1 MSKKDEKN
9 TKKLSVSKK
18 EEKVSKKDKI
28 SKKTKNTKKIK
39 KEKVK
44 KELFLTGVKKEMG
57 KVRWPLKKEMIK
69 YSIATLSFIIF
80 FGLFFTLGD
89 LIIAGFKM
97 LVG

>member
-1 MSKKDEKN
+1 MSKKEEKN
-9 TKKLSVSKK
+9 TKNVSVSKK
-18 EEKVSKKDKI
+18 EEKVSKKDK
-28 SKKTKNTKKIK
+28 NTK
-39 KEKVK
+39 KVK
-44 KELFLTGVKKEMG
+44 KESFFKGVEKEMG

>member
-9 TKKLSVSKK
+9 TKKVTTKDEKK
-18 EEKVSKKDKI
+18 V
-28 SKKTKNTKKIK
+28 SKKTKNTKKI
-39 KEKVK
+39 K

>member
-9 TKKLSVSKK
+9 TKKITK
-18 EEKVSKKDKI
+18 EKVSKKD
-28 SKKTKNTKKIK
+28 KNTKKIK

-44 KELFLTGVKKEMG
+44 KESFFAGVKKEMG

-69 YSIATLSFIIF
+69 YSIATLSFIFF

-97 LVG
+97 LVA

>member
-9 TKKLSVSKK
+9 IKKVKTTKD
-18 EEKVSKKDKI
+18 EKI
-28 SKKTKNTKKIK
+28 SKKDTKKTKKIK

-44 KELFLTGVKKEMG
+44 KEMFFTGVKKELG

>member
-1 MSKKDEKN
+1 MSMKEKTAKKVS
-9 TKKLSVSKK
+9 TSKK
-18 EEKVSKKDKI
+18 EEKVSK
-28 SKKTKNTKKIK
+28 TVKNTKKAKTK
-39 KEKVK
+39 KES
-44 KELFLTGVKKEMG
+44 FFTGVKKEMG

-80 FGLFFTLGD
+80 FALFFTLGD

>member
-1 MSKKDEKN
+1 M
-9 TKKLSVSKK
+9 SKK
-18 EEKVSKKDKI
+18 EEKTTKKVTKKNEKKVSKKD
-28 SKKTKNTKKIK
+28 TKKVK

>member
-1 MSKKDEKN
+1 MSKKDEKT
-9 TKKLSVSKK
+9 TKKVKTT
-18 EEKVSKKDKI
+18 KDEKI
-28 SKKTKNTKKIK
+28 SKKDTKKTKKIK

-44 KELFLTGVKKEMG
+44 KEMFLTGVKKEMS